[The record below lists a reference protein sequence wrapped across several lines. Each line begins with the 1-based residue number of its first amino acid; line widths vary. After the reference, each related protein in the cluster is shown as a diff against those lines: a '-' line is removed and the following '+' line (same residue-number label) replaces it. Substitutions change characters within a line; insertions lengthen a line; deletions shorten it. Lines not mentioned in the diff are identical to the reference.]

1 MRDRLPTEPSLFGLL
16 QQTDT
21 SYCLLE
27 DYMSPGIHVA
37 GQEDDLGRFRAAFT
51 ELDTNNTGRPSNKY
65 AGRIFLERLG
75 PNSLLQL
82 RFGTQEV
89 PSMSAGLHV
98 WPGCAVF
105 GHLTTTGQSWAG
117 ALMDQTFRVPT
128 VSSDTDESD
137 GTPRS
142 RNVNLKLGTWLDGR
156 VQFIE
161 KTPFKDSVYVQADQ
175 LNGYAAVN
183 LLGALC
189 AVEANVPLNT
199 LDLTTRSYMSMDVGS
214 TSALPLRLAMERSQN
229 TSTISLSQLL
239 SFDRYQ
245 FNPMEDR
252 APRVLNRLGWTIR
265 MDHHHHHHDHHGD
278 EGGSTSVALGGAWQI
293 NRAVAVKAVMRP
305 TDADRFLTT
314 ACILKRWQ
322 QPRVTASFL
331 FRHSLHTPLWSTPPR
346 FLGVG
351 LEIETG
357 NLQREE
363 QFFQEEN
370 HVGGTNSANQVPT
383 TKVVFEDDI

>member
-1 MRDRLPTEPSLFGLL
+1 
-16 QQTDT
+16 
-21 SYCLLE
+21 
-27 DYMSPGIHVA
+27 MSPGIHVA

-51 ELDTNNTGRPSNKY
+51 ELDQHGNGIRASNKY
-65 AGRIFLERLG
+65 SGRIFLERLG
-75 PNSLLQL
+75 PNSLFQL
-82 RFGTQEV
+82 RTGTQEEN
-89 PSMSAGLHV
+89 SMSAGLHV

-105 GHLTTTGQSWAG
+105 GHLATTTGQFWAG
-117 ALMDQTFRVPT
+117 ALMDQTFRVQT
-128 VSSDTDESD
+128 MMTTSSDSNESD
-137 GTPRS
+137 NGTPRS
-142 RNVNLKLGTWLDGR
+142 RNVNFKVGTWLDG
-156 VQFIE
+156 QMSIID
-161 KTPFKDSVYVQADQ
+161 KTSFKDSVYLKANQ
-175 LNGYAAVN
+175 LNGYFAFN
-183 LLGALC
+183 LLGALL
-189 AVEANVPLNT
+189 AAEANVPLTT
-199 LDLTTRSYMSMDVGS
+199 LDCTMRYYMSMDVGS

-229 TSTISLSQLL
+229 ASTISLSQLL

-265 MDHHHHHHDHHGD
+265 MDQHC
-278 EGGSTSVALGGAWQI
+278 GSTSVALGGAWQI

-314 ACILKRWQ
+314 ACILKRWN

-370 HVGGTNSANQVPT
+370 HVGGSNSANQVPT